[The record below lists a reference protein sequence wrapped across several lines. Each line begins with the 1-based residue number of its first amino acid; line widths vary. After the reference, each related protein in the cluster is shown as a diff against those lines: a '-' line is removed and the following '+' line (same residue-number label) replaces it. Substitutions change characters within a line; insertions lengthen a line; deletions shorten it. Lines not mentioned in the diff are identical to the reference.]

1 MLWRA
6 RRGGAGQEAGR
17 GGYKYRSV
25 WSSLPTAW
33 GAGPGANRE
42 AVFLLTGKQAP
53 CVCGG
58 QTGPQTGSLEPASL
72 PAAAK
77 RQPQPGSPS
86 WGVVLG
92 ALPMGGGTRG
102 PEETLHLGS
111 GGSPHS
117 LPRPQRASLPG
128 AMVVPHLPPGLPT
141 PLGSLPPGL
150 DKGALGPRTADCGL
164 LSGPPA
170 SHAPQASRTP

>member
-1 MLWRA
+1 MLPALASPLPPATPPPHPGHWPW
-6 RRGGAGQEAGR
+6 RGGAGQEAGR

-53 CVCGG
+53 CVCSG

-77 RQPQPGSPS
+77 HQPQLGSPS

-111 GGSPHS
+111 GGSPHP
-117 LPRPQRASLPG
+117 LPRPRGASLPG
-128 AMVVPHLPPGLPT
+128 AMVVPHLPPALSTRSGLVAT
-141 PLGSLPPGL
+141 RGWTRE
-150 DKGALGPRTADCGL
+150 PRTPHC
-164 LSGPPA
+164 
-170 SHAPQASRTP
+170 